1 MSSWSLLISSPIDMC
16 PKLQHSFWL
25 IQCNINSW
33 QVRKFI
39 LFCLYK
45 FRPVHGGVVSRELFH
60 DYIMVWIE
68 DTRLHL
74 LDNCKAEKV
83 IIMTHLH
90 EK

>member
-1 MSSWSLLISSPIDMC
+1 MQYCLCLTDSSCSV
-16 PKLQHSFWL
+16 
-25 IQCNINSW
+25 N
-33 QVRKFI
+33 
-39 LFCLYK
+39 K

-83 IIMTHLH
+83 IIINTY
-90 EK
+90 